1 MEHGTI
7 SILST
12 LFSHKREKKT
22 KAKHGEIKG
31 YHSNGKLHY
40 ISNWNNGIQHGPIES
55 YDEQGNLIKKS
66 NLVNGEYQGEQIE
79 YYPSGAIK
87 IKRIYGSYEC

>member
-1 MEHGTI
+1 MIGYVI
-7 SILST
+7 ILILVVAFFYAIYSKT
-12 LFSHKREKKT
+12 VEKEKTEKKT

-66 NLVNGEYQGEQIE
+66 NLVNGE
-79 YYPSGAIK
+79 
-87 IKRIYGSYEC
+87 